1 MCKSVHCALYGI
13 VCQLYISKTGRKRQC
28 INYTFKK
35 MEKDSLRIKVGEECI
50 KWKCVDVK
58 KNWKVEKALQG
69 HLLQRKK
76 FLFWI
81 ISWIERDILMH
92 MCTLY
97 DMPIVSNIRDTPEWL
112 LPHQWIGRC
121 FVSYSIEYQS

>member
-1 MCKSVHCALYGI
+1 
-13 VCQLYISKTGRKRQC
+13 
-28 INYTFKK
+28 

-76 FLFWI
+76 FLFSI

-97 DMPIVSNIRDTPEWL
+97 ANSV
-112 LPHQWIGRC
+112 
-121 FVSYSIEYQS
+121 